1 MRRLD
6 GITDSTDTSLKVFS
20 QKTTRFSNHF
30 VETVDVPGGGE
41 LFLLK
46 RKPSLFGMST
56 LLPPGK
62 LDIHSPD
69 NHPSGLSVLLK
80 PDHGEHALHARYILC
95 QELG

>member
-1 MRRLD
+1 M
-6 GITDSTDTSLKVFS
+6 IKVFS

-30 VETVDVPGGGE
+30 VETVDVLGEGE

-46 RKPSLFGMST
+46 HKPSLFGMSM

-69 NHPSGLSVLLK
+69 NHPSGLIS
-80 PDHGEHALHARYILC
+80 DHGESALHA